1 MSKSRTSPTNPRTVS
16 NTGAELKAD
25 QEVCSKG
32 IVNETTASV
41 SRRVMRTAQD
51 QSHQSRRST
60 VRMRSPKLLCT
71 IAGDSVILEATLVR
85 ETTWMFSE
93 AGTEEV
99 PVPTRFSPPVPFA
112 DTMVLHTLWRFP

>member
-60 VRMRSPKLLCT
+60 ARMRSPKLLCE
-71 IAGDSVILEATLVR
+71 IAGDSAVLERSGEPGLVGETAWILSGTAA
-85 ETTWMFSE
+85 
-93 AGTEEV
+93 AGA
-99 PVPTRFSPPVPFA
+99 PMPTRLIPSVPFA
-112 DTMVLHTLWRFP
+112 D